1 MLFLSNDDPKSDIQF
16 YINSPG
22 GSVSAGFGIID
33 TMRFLRCD
41 VATTCIGMAASMGAC
56 LLSAGTKGKRAVLQ
70 NSQVML
76 HQPLI
81 GGVLQGPATDLG
93 IEAAHML
100 RLRDRLYKLM
110 ADFTGKAAEQIHRD
124 FDRNKWLFAEEAVEY
139 GCADRVLDR
148 APEPSSAVDKTTAG
162 MRKNKANVAT
172 DDTNGHR
179 RNERVEIPLSV
190 SSVFLWFQSR
200 FCRVAPVLTPRTS
213 IFASRSTSLQITN
226 R

>member
-1 MLFLSNDDPKSDIQF
+1 MNNTLVPIVIEKSGRGERAYDIYSRLLKDRVIILGGPVTDDSANIIIAQMLFLSNDDPKSDIQF

-41 VATTCIGMAASMGAC
+41 VATTCIGMAASMGAI
-56 LLSAGTKGKRAVLQ
+56 LLSAGTKGKRSVLQ
-70 NSQVML
+70 NAQVML

-100 RLRDRLYKLM
+100 RVRDRMYKLK
-110 ADFTGKAAEQIHRD
+110 AEWTGKSAEQIHRD

-139 GCADRVLDR
+139 GCADRVLDQAPAVVRR
-148 APEPSSAVDKTTAG
+148 AETGADDK
-162 MRKNKANVAT
+162 
-172 DDTNGHR
+172 
-179 RNERVEIPLSV
+179 E
-190 SSVFLWFQSR
+190 
-200 FCRVAPVLTPRTS
+200 
-213 IFASRSTSLQITN
+213 
-226 R
+226 

>member
-1 MLFLSNDDPKSDIQF
+1 MADNTLIPIVIEKSGRGERAYDIYSRLLKDRIIIVGGGITDDVANTIIAQMLFLSNDDPKTDIQL
-16 YINSPG
+16 YVNSPG
-22 GSVSAGFGIID
+22 GSVSAGLGIID
-33 TMRFLRCD
+33 TMKFLRCD

-56 LLSAGTKGKRAVLQ
+56 LLAAGTKGKRAVLQ

-110 ADFTGKAAEQIHRD
+110 SDYTGKPTETIHRD

-148 APEPSSAVDKTTAG
+148 APALV
-162 MRKNKANVAT
+162 R
-172 DDTNGHR
+172 
-179 RNERVEIPLSV
+179 RVED
-190 SSVFLWFQSR
+190 
-200 FCRVAPVLTPRTS
+200 
-213 IFASRSTSLQITN
+213 N
-226 R
+226 DDDK

>member
-1 MLFLSNDDPKSDIQF
+1 MNDQLIPIVIEKSGRGERAYDIYSRLLKDRIILLNGPVTDETAGTIIAQMLFLSNDDPKTDIQF

-33 TMRFLRCD
+33 TMKHLRCD

-56 LLSAGTKGKRAVLQ
+56 LLAAGSRGKRACLP
-70 NSQVML
+70 NAQVML

-110 ADFTGKAAEQIHRD
+110 ANYTGKTPDQIHRD

-139 GCADRVLDR
+139 GCADRVLERMPESEARRRQDNGDDDR
-148 APEPSSAVDKTTAG
+148 
-162 MRKNKANVAT
+162 
-172 DDTNGHR
+172 
-179 RNERVEIPLSV
+179 I
-190 SSVFLWFQSR
+190 
-200 FCRVAPVLTPRTS
+200 
-213 IFASRSTSLQITN
+213 
-226 R
+226 

>member
-1 MLFLSNDDPKSDIQF
+1 MHSNTLVPIVIEKSGRGERAYDIYSRLLKDRIILLNGPVTDDSAGTIIAQMLFLSNDDPKTDIQF

-22 GSVSAGFGIID
+22 GSVSAGLGIID
-33 TMRFLRCD
+33 TMRYLRCD

-56 LLSAGTKGKRAVLQ
+56 LLAAGAKGKRSCLP

-93 IEAAHML
+93 IEAQHMI

-110 ADFTGKAAEQIHRD
+110 SDFTGKSPEQIHRD
-124 FDRNKWLFAEEAVEY
+124 FDRNKWLFADEAVEY

-148 APEPSSAVDKTTAG
+148 APEPAPRRRSEESDEDK
-162 MRKNKANVAT
+162 
-172 DDTNGHR
+172 D
-179 RNERVEIPLSV
+179 
-190 SSVFLWFQSR
+190 
-200 FCRVAPVLTPRTS
+200 
-213 IFASRSTSLQITN
+213 
-226 R
+226 

>member
-1 MLFLSNDDPKSDIQF
+1 
-16 YINSPG
+16 
-22 GSVSAGFGIID
+22 
-33 TMRFLRCD
+33 
-41 VATTCIGMAASMGAC
+41 MGAC
-56 LLSAGTKGKRAVLQ
+56 LLAAGSKGKRYVLN

-110 ADFTGKAAEQIHRD
+110 SDYTGKSAELIHRD

-139 GCADRVLDR
+139 GVADKILDR
-148 APEPSSAVDKTTAG
+148 APEAPST
-162 MRKNKANVAT
+162 
-172 DDTNGHR
+172 
-179 RNERVEIPLSV
+179 
-190 SSVFLWFQSR
+190 
-200 FCRVAPVLTPRTS
+200 
-213 IFASRSTSLQITN
+213 SRSPSADDDEKI